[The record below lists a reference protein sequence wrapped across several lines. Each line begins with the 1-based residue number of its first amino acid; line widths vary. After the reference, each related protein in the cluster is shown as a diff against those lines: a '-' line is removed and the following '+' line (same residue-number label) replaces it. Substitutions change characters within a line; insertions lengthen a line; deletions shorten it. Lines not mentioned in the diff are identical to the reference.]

1 VAGTDPSTLSDG
13 KPALRTTECWH
24 ALQESL
30 AAHSSHSD
38 SPFQVGGLSSRCVKS
53 FSGQVEQLW
62 HQCQM
67 TLLPAWRKGTLT
79 SITFAHMSA
88 C

>member
-1 VAGTDPSTLSDG
+1 MAGTEPSTLSDG
-13 KPALRTTECWH
+13 KPAQRTAECWH
-24 ALQESL
+24 VLQESL
-30 AAHSSHSD
+30 AAHSLHRD
-38 SPFQVGGLSSRCVKS
+38 SPLQVGGLSSRCVKS

-67 TLLPAWRKGTLT
+67 TLLAALRKDTLT
-79 SITFAHMSA
+79 SVAFAHGNV